1 MGRSKLEKAVTLAK
15 ELGVLTP
22 KDLESYGIPR
32 QYVQQLEQFGL
43 LDRTSR
49 GIYTCVKGDI
59 TEYHSYAEVCK
70 RVPNG
75 VICLST
81 ALRFHELTTQSPW
94 QVWLAIPH
102 KARRPKM
109 EYPPLRLFHMS
120 GEAFT
125 SGVEEH
131 KIEGAT
137 VRVFNVA
144 KTVVDCFKF
153 RHKIGVDVA
162 VEALKEY
169 WFEQRGTIDE
179 LCHYADICRVH
190 NVMRPYLQML

>member
-1 MGRSKLEKAVTLAK
+1 MNPSKLELAVTLAK
-15 ELGVLTP
+15 ERGVLTSN
-22 KDLESYGIPR
+22 DLLSLGIPR
-32 QYVQQLEQFGL
+32 QYLHRLEKEGL

-49 GIYTCVKGDI
+49 GIYTCIEGDI

-70 RVPNG
+70 RVTNG
-75 VICLST
+75 VLCLAT

-109 EYPPLRLFHMS
+109 EYPSLRLFHMS
-120 GEAFT
+120 GEAYN

-131 KIEGAT
+131 QIEGAT
-137 VRVFNVA
+137 VRVFNLA

-153 RHKIGVDVA
+153 RNKIGIDVA

-169 WFEQRGTIDE
+169 WFEQRGTMDE
-179 LCHYADICRVH
+179 LCHYADICRVR
-190 NVMRPYLQML
+190 NVMHPYLQML

>member
-1 MGRSKLEKAVTLAK
+1 MSTKLEQAITLAK
-15 ELGVLTP
+15 ERGVLTP
-22 KDLESYGIPR
+22 KDLESQSIPR
-32 QYVQQLEQFGL
+32 QYLYRLEQEGV

-49 GIYTCVKGDI
+49 GIYTCIEGNI
-59 TEYHSYAEVCK
+59 TEYHSYVEVCK
-70 RVPNG
+70 RVPHG
-75 VICLST
+75 VICLAT

-94 QVWLAIPH
+94 QVWLAIPN

-109 EYPPLRLFHMS
+109 DYPSLRLFYMS

-131 KIEGAT
+131 QIEGAT

-169 WFEQRGTIDE
+169 WFERRGTMDE
-179 LCHYADICRVH
+179 LCYYADICRVRNLMH
-190 NVMRPYLQML
+190 PYLQML